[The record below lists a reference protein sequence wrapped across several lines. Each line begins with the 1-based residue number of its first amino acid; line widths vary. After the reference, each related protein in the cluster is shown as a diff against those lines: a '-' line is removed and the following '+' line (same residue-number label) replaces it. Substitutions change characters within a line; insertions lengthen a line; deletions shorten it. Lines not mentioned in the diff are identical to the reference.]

1 MQNLSVRSWCALR
14 PAAIGKNLKLVFN
27 LRAGMVAVSVEE
39 NSDTNMI
46 MLGLWLLQRVFI
58 LCSACYGMMAV
69 SMEEHSETN
78 MIMLVIWLLQ
88 RFYSLFWLL

>member
-1 MQNLSVRSWCALR
+1 MQNLSVRSWLR
-14 PAAIGKNLKLVFN
+14 PAAIGKKLKLVFN

-69 SMEEHSETN
+69 SVEENSETN
-78 MIMLVIWLLQ
+78 MMMLGLWLLQ
-88 RFYSLFWLL
+88 RVLFFVLLVMT